1 MPLYSYRATDKQARD
16 LSGIVE
22 AESIALAIHQVR
34 KMGYFPVQVKE
45 DAGKSARRLQ
55 AKSEGFIPTLG
66 KRVKRKHIT
75 LMTRQLAT
83 LIDAGLPLLRCLSIL
98 HHQQKTGRLRS
109 ILDELINDVEGGS
122 SFSEAL
128 AKHPKVFDRLYV
140 NMVRAG
146 EVGGLLEVVLK
157 RLAEFAERR
166 EALARKVKGAM
177 VYPVTVLLVAGCV
190 VAFLLIRV
198 VPVFEEIF
206 IDFGNPLPKPTMF
219 LINVSNALRHSIS
232 WILIA
237 IASMVVGIRLIR
249 RIGFLKTLG
258 DRIALKLPVFGEIV
272 RKTAVARFSRTLG
285 TLVASGVPILQS
297 FSIVRET
304 VGNRVVA
311 NAIGEVHDSVREGE
325 SIAGPLE
332 RSNAFP
338 YMAVNMIDVGE
349 ETGNLDAMLL
359 KIADIYDSEVDA
371 SIGAMLQIIEPAM
384 VVVLG
389 LIVGFIVVAMY
400 LPIINMAGFI

>member
-1 MPLYSYRATDKQARD
+1 
-16 LSGIVE
+16 
-22 AESIALAIHQVR
+22 
-34 KMGYFPVQVKE
+34 
-45 DAGKSARRLQ
+45 
-55 AKSEGFIPTLG
+55 
-66 KRVKRKHIT
+66 
-75 LMTRQLAT
+75 
-83 LIDAGLPLLRCLSIL
+83 
-98 HHQQKTGRLRS
+98 
-109 ILDELINDVEGGS
+109 
-122 SFSEAL
+122 
-128 AKHPKVFDRLYV
+128 
-140 NMVRAG
+140 
-146 EVGGLLEVVLK
+146 
-157 RLAEFAERR
+157 
-166 EALARKVKGAM
+166 
-177 VYPVTVLLVAGCV
+177 
-190 VAFLLIRV
+190 
-198 VPVFEEIF
+198 
-206 IDFGNPLPKPTMF
+206 MF